1 METLVRR
8 VVWALKRPSYSQL
21 QCQQGSFADFPGNFF
36 PVSSL
41 HVFSEP
47 IGEELSVARAPHR
60 RGCAATKPA
69 DRALHYTAS
78 EMSRRE
84 SKPARPAPAIK
95 TVATNRKAFHEYF
108 IEDRTEAGLVLTGTE
123 VKSLREGRAQLKD
136 SYVSFRGGEAF
147 LVGAHISP
155 YGAGSWTNHLPE
167 RDRKLL
173 LHRREL
179 DRWSGAVSTRG
190 VSCVPLSLYFKGSR
204 AKAEIALVKGK
215 KLHDKRDAIRD
226 RDLKREADRAMRG
239 R

>member
-1 METLVRR
+1 MARGE
-8 VVWALKRPSYSQL
+8 P
-21 QCQQGSFADFPGNFF
+21 GSA
-36 PVSSL
+36 
-41 HVFSEP
+41 
-47 IGEELSVARAPHR
+47 
-60 RGCAATKPA
+60 KPA
-69 DRALHYTAS
+69 A
-78 EMSRRE
+78 
-84 SKPARPAPAIK
+84 AIK
-95 TVATNRKAFHEYF
+95 TVATNRKAFHEFF

-155 YGAGSWTNHLPE
+155 YGAGSWTNHPPE

-179 DRWSGAVSTRG
+179 DRWAGAVSTRG
-190 VSCVPLSLYFKGSR
+190 VACVALSLYFKGAR

-226 RDLKREADRAMRG
+226 RDLKREADRAMR
-239 R
+239 RR